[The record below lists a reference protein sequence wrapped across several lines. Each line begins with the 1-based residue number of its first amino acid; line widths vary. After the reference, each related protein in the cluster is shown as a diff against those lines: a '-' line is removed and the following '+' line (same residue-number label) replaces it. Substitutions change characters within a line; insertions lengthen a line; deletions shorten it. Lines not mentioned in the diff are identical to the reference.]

1 MSRQYGGRGRRG
13 KKAKKKQEQV
23 IEEEPDE
30 VSEGIGEDY
39 TNQGQ
44 DRQLQLTQEEKEEVI
59 PKSLN
64 DKNPQAPHN
73 VTEFS
78 YKERVFKKNE
88 LVE

>member
-1 MSRQYGGRGRRG
+1 M
-13 KKAKKKQEQV
+13 
-23 IEEEPDE
+23 
-30 VSEGIGEDY
+30 GEDY

-73 VTEFS
+73 VT
-78 YKERVFKKNE
+78 
-88 LVE
+88 